1 MSCFGHL
8 LQDAKCHI
16 YRDIWQ
22 YVYIYIYIYISH
34 VRHKGSSV
42 THNLTR
48 HVLHVTGFLVWIE
61 DVPPVLLYVII

>member
-1 MSCFGHL
+1 M
-8 LQDAKCHI
+8 
-16 YRDIWQ
+16 
-22 YVYIYIYIYISH
+22 YIYIYIYISH

-61 DVPPVLLYVII
+61 NVPPVLLYVIIKADLVLVP